1 MTAALHEQERNNR
14 ARAISYDQIAA
25 IPEVWPIVAQ
35 RYGDHLALYDP
46 HTEPETRYTYSELAA
61 AINRFAIALQSLAVQ
76 PKEAIALFSEN
87 RPRWLVADQ
96 GIMTAGALNAVRG
109 ANADRDEL
117 LFILDNSDSI
127 GLVIQDMATL
137 KKFGNS
143 LATVGL
149 RFVILLTD
157 EVSPEVTSA
166 DAVKTKLGIDLGGA
180 RLLNFSALMALGEGS
195 LKPVSF
201 NRSDT
206 ATLMYT
212 SGTSGM
218 PKGVMLSH
226 SNLFSQISGASSV
239 VTVGPEQ
246 KVMSILPIWHSYERS
261 FEYFTLSQGVTQ
273 IYTNIR
279 YVKKDLKDHSPQYM
293 VAVPRLWE
301 SIYEGVQKQFREQP
315 AGKQK
320 LIDFFVS
327 QSLKYIRAK
336 RILEGLS
343 LEDLMSESSA
353 RSALPSPLQK
363 LGAALQMILLW
374 PLHQLGDRLVYKQ
387 VRAALGGKVTYLVSG
402 GGSIAD
408 YLEDFYELAGVPIL
422 GGYGLTETSPITHV
436 RRPWRNLRGGD
447 GQPVPGVETR
457 IVSLETRQPLPVG
470 QPGLVMLRGPQIM
483 KGYYKNPEATAK
495 AIDAQGWFDTGD
507 LGQVTAWD
515 DLIITGR
522 AKDTIVLTNGENIE
536 PTPIED
542 ACLRSPYIDQIMLV
556 GQDQKSLG
564 ALIVPNQ
571 DALEKWA
578 LSKGVSAVLSA
589 QPVQD
594 LFKQELKREVANR
607 PGYRADDRI
616 GPFQLLEEPFT
627 VENGLLTQTLKVKR
641 NVVSDRYRETIDA
654 LFLS

>member
-1 MTAALHEQERNNR
+1 MALIMTAALHELEKNNWAKSIR
-14 ARAISYDQIAA
+14 YDQIAA
-25 IPEVWPIVAQ
+25 IPDVWPIVAA
-35 RYGDHLALYDP
+35 RYGDRLALHDP
-46 HTEPETRYTYSELAA
+46 HSEPETRYSYGELAA
-61 AINRFAIALQSLAVQ
+61 AIKQFATGLQALDMQ

-96 GIMTAGALNAVRG
+96 GIMMAGAIDAVRG
-109 ANADRDEL
+109 ANADKDEL

-127 GLVIQDMATL
+127 GLVVQDMATL
-137 KKFGNS
+137 KKFGTA
-143 LATVGL
+143 LAAVGL

-157 EVSPEVTSA
+157 EATST
-166 DAVKTKLGIDLGGA
+166 DFSLNLDLGGA
-180 RLLNFSALMALGEGS
+180 RLLNFSELMALGEGE
-195 LKPVSF
+195 LKPVPLDR
-201 NRSDT
+201 NDT
-206 ATLMYT
+206 ATLIYT

-226 SNLFSQISGASSV
+226 SNLFSQISGATSV
-239 VTVGPEQ
+239 VNVGPEQ

-279 YVKKDLKDHSPQYM
+279 YVKKDLKEHSPQYM

-315 AGKQK
+315 EGKQK
-320 LIDFFVS
+320 LVNFFLS
-327 QSLKYIRAK
+327 QSQRYIVAR
-336 RILEGLS
+336 RILTGLNLEQLES
-343 LEDLMSESSA
+343 L
-353 RSALPSPLQK
+353 PVQK
-363 LGAALQMILLW
+363 LVAALQMLYLW
-374 PLHQLGDRLVYKQ
+374 PLHQLGDRIVYSK
-387 VRAALGGKVTYLVSG
+387 VREAFGGKVEYLVSG
-402 GGSIAD
+402 GGSIAE

-457 IVSLETRQPLPVG
+457 IVNLETRQSVPVG

-495 AIDAQGWFDTGD
+495 AIDPEGWFDTGD

-556 GQDQKSLG
+556 GQDQKALG
-564 ALIVPNQ
+564 ALIVPNRE
-571 DALEKWA
+571 ALEKWA
-578 LSKGVSAVLSA
+578 ASKGVSADLAA

-607 PGYRADDRI
+607 PGYRADDRVAL
-616 GPFQLLEEPFT
+616 FKLLEEPFS

-641 NVVSDRYRETIDA
+641 NQVSDRYRETIDA
-654 LFLS
+654 LFI

>member
-1 MTAALHEQERNNR
+1 MTAALHELEKNNW
-14 ARAISYDQIAA
+14 ARSIRYDQIAA
-25 IPEVWPIVAQ
+25 IPDVWPIVAG
-35 RYGDHLALYDP
+35 RYGDRLALHDP
-46 HTEPETRYTYSELAA
+46 HSEPETRYTYGELAS
-61 AINRFAIALQSLAVQ
+61 AIKRFATSLQALGVQ

-96 GIMTAGALNAVRG
+96 GTMTAGAIDAVRG
-109 ANADRDEL
+109 ANADKDEL

-127 GLVIQDMATL
+127 GLVVQDIATL

-143 LATVGL
+143 LAAVGL

-157 EVSPEVTSA
+157 EATSA
-166 DAVKTKLGIDLGGA
+166 ETGFNQDLGSA
-180 RLLNFSALMALGEGS
+180 RLLNFSELMALGEGAQ
-195 LKPVSF
+195 LKPVSID
-201 NRSDT
+201 RSDT

-226 SNLFSQISGASSV
+226 SNLFSQINGATSV
-239 VTVGPEQ
+239 VSVGPEQ

-315 AGKQK
+315 EGKQK
-320 LIDFFVS
+320 LVNFFIS
-327 QSLKYIRAK
+327 QSQRYIVAK
-336 RILEGLS
+336 RTLSGLNLEQLQ
-343 LEDLMSESSA
+343 SS
-353 RSALPSPLQK
+353 PMQK
-363 LGAALQMILLW
+363 LVAALQMIYLW
-374 PLHQLGDRLVYKQ
+374 PLHQLGDRIVYTK
-387 VRAALGGKVTYLVSG
+387 VRAALGGQVEYLVSG
-402 GGSIAD
+402 GGSIAE

-436 RRPWRNLRGGD
+436 RRPWRNLRGAD

-457 IVSLETRQPLPVG
+457 IVNLETRQNVPVG
-470 QPGLVMLRGPQIM
+470 QAGLVLLRGPQIM

-495 AIDAQGWFDTGD
+495 AIDPQGWFDTGD

-536 PTPIED
+536 PTPIEN

-556 GQDQKSLG
+556 GQDQKALG
-564 ALIVPNQ
+564 ALIVPNRE
-571 DALEKWA
+571 ALEKWA
-578 LSKGVSAVLSA
+578 ASKGVSAELEA

-607 PGYRADDRI
+607 PAYRADDRVGI
-616 GPFQLLEEPFT
+616 FKLLEEPFS

-641 NVVSDRYRETIDA
+641 NVVSDRYRETIAA
-654 LFLS
+654 LFISS